1 MQGVAVDPS
10 YSNHRVKLFYRI
22 FHAYGGK
29 ENTNPTAEDQ
39 AYDLLRK
46 AREEYIAGNKDKAEM
61 YLGYTIH
68 YIQDALCPAHVFPF
82 WENTLTDLGVI
93 TDFECI
99 TCVRYGP
106 VWQSRVRNAKPIYI
120 SKPEDLR
127 LQMVDKARWVN
138 DNIDCSFVAQD
149 GLSYRS
155 TRQGVYVR
163 ISAINPMSVMLA
175 GVSYHKCWDMKDED
189 IGSIM
194 EMIAGLVKGAAI
206 YAMLG
211 VQPIYFTTTT
221 SYFTTTSTT
230 IYSTTT
236 SRRCLVATAIYDS
249 ELSPEVQFLR
259 DFRDNMVLSS
269 FAGGSFMQAFNA
281 WYYSFSPSVAEFIS
295 EHSTAK
301 AVSRAALY
309 PLVRILHLSSEVY
322 SAFGSNA
329 EMAVIVTGLI
339 ASSLI
344 GVAYLLPII
353 ILLTFSAGKRAGSRS
368 LRSMFTS
375 QPTN

>member
-1 MQGVAVDPS
+1 MINPPTPWLAPVPS
-10 YSNHRVKLFYRI
+10 KPVRFDYKGTNMIKVPLGSFNCYKLEGPSVYGNVPLYYDVNSKLLIYLYGKLELLVGKLEGKLSLKETNVKL
-22 FHAYGGK
+22 
-29 ENTNPTAEDQ
+29 TPQ
-39 AYDLLRK
+39 
-46 AREEYIAGNKDKAEM
+46 
-61 YLGYTIH
+61 
-68 YIQDALCPAHVFPF
+68 
-82 WENTLTDLGVI
+82 
-93 TDFECI
+93 
-99 TCVRYGP
+99 
-106 VWQSRVRNAKPIYI
+106 
-120 SKPEDLR
+120 
-127 LQMVDKARWVN
+127 
-138 DNIDCSFVAQD
+138 
-149 GLSYRS
+149 
-155 TRQGVYVR
+155 
-163 ISAINPMSVMLA
+163 
-175 GVSYHKCWDMKDED
+175 
-189 IGSIM
+189 
-194 EMIAGLVKGAAI
+194 
-206 YAMLG
+206 
-211 VQPIYFTTTT
+211 
-221 SYFTTTSTT
+221 
-230 IYSTTT
+230 
-236 SRRCLVATAIYDS
+236 RCLIATATYDS

-259 DFRDNMVLSS
+259 DFRDNVVLSS